1 MSTVIL
7 YVIESVIK
15 GKRSMVVERY
25 VNHRLDVFIN
35 LQNGLTKV
43 FQVYSRKMSLK
54 PNRED
59 NRNIG
64 RMELKN
70 LF

>member
-15 GKRSMVVERY
+15 GKRSMVVVRY

-35 LQNGLTKV
+35 LQNGLTKM
-43 FQVYSRKMSLK
+43 FQVYSRKML
-54 PNRED
+54 
-59 NRNIG
+59 
-64 RMELKN
+64 L
-70 LF
+70 